1 MSNIASPVWFITGCS
16 TGFGREPRKRTI
28 ANGWPT
34 VVAARNKNAV
44 ADLVD
49 RKDNAFAIDLD
60 VTSAAQITAA
70 VTSAEDR
77 FGRIDGLVNNAGY
90 GYLSSVEEGDEDE
103 IRDQFEANVF
113 DLFADARSPV
123 WYARAAPGSHH
134 QQHLCQRPVRC
145 GHRLLLRGTQ
155 ACGGRDFRC
164 ACSPRI
170 AALH

>member
-90 GYLSSVEEGDEDE
+90 GYLSSASTLTRMDPGV
-103 IRDQFEANVF
+103 
-113 DLFADARSPV
+113 LKL
-123 WYARAAPGSHH
+123 AAPG
-134 QQHLCQRPVRC
+134 LARPN
-145 GHRLLLRGTQ
+145 G
-155 ACGGRDFRC
+155 
-164 ACSPRI
+164 PRPSI
-170 AALH
+170 SWWQTRAG